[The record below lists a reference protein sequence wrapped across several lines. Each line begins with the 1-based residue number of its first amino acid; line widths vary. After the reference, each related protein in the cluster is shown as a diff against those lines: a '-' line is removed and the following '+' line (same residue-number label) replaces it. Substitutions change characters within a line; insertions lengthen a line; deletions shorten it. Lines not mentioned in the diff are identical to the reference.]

1 MAIIKHIPVKN
12 RFYTAAVQYLSCQYD
27 ERTNQPLLDAK
38 GRLIEREEYRI
49 EGYNCDVDTFGAD
62 CIDVNRGF
70 GKNNAPKDV
79 KAHHYIISFAPEDD
93 IDMDGAMDFGKQWI
107 EEFVPGH
114 QAIIA
119 AHSDGHN
126 GSRNVHVHI
135 VFNSVRKYAQEP
147 EYWHEKPCEY
157 KEGCKHRS
165 TGRLM
170 RAAKEWV
177 MDKCKQ
183 LGLRQVDLLTSK
195 HTDHYRVKE
204 RLEEKERKTG
214 IKQLSDKDMI
224 RQTIDGLIPE
234 FEELHDLINCLQDD
248 YGWKI
253 RVTPQTISYQMP
265 GMKRPIRGKR
275 LGKDY
280 EFVGLI
286 MRFVDQQIK
295 REEEQAAKEQAER
308 EAKVEVVQSDEQYI
322 DEPIV
327 QAEEQ
332 YVEEA
337 EDIVDDAFK
346 HEIEEPVTDEIV
358 EEPIVFEK
366 STEQIIPE
374 STVMPEPESRGRATL
389 SDEWERVC
397 AFVENLQKKYEN
409 MVGSLYQMKFYQH
422 KFSSEISSRGL
433 YHRMDRLPP
442 DMQKLS
448 NTVEQARD
456 CYQKNKDIV
465 LRLIS
470 IADPPTLEFMDENRE
485 MIKKEFER
493 SSRESMKKVFGEDY
507 SDFDAFSVENECQDE
522 IRKAATDRGIR
533 LFTYENNPFAHYEDK
548 HHVRTR

>member
-119 AHSDGHN
+119 AHPDGHN
-126 GSRNVHVHI
+126 GSGNVHVHI
-135 VFNSVRKYAQEP
+135 VFNSVRKYAQEK

-170 RAAKEWV
+170 RTAKEWV

-183 LGLRQVDLLTSK
+183 LGLRQVDLLASK

-204 RLEEKERKTG
+204 RLEEKEQKTG

-253 RVTPQTISYQMP
+253 RVTPQTISYKMP

-308 EAKVEVVQSDEQYI
+308 EAKGKVVKERADKDEANRI
-322 DEPIV
+322 ADELIAMYQDGVYDTENGNYQLDNIV
-327 QAEEQ
+327 PYGAES
-332 YVEEA
+332 
-337 EDIVDDAFK
+337 EDFYDEKRTVGG
-346 HEIEEPVTDEIV
+346 IEEDVSGEAYQYY
-358 EEPIVFEK
+358 
-366 STEQIIPE
+366 SE
-374 STVMPEPESRGRATL
+374 S
-389 SDEWERVC
+389 
-397 AFVENLQKKYEN
+397 
-409 MVGSLYQMKFYQH
+409 GS
-422 KFSSEISSRGL
+422 
-433 YHRMDRLPP
+433 
-442 DMQKLS
+442 
-448 NTVEQARD
+448 
-456 CYQKNKDIV
+456 
-465 LRLIS
+465 
-470 IADPPTLEFMDENRE
+470 ENR
-485 MIKKEFER
+485 FLDD
-493 SSRESMKKVFGEDY
+493 RE
-507 SDFDAFSVENECQDE
+507 FDAFLAEQRAKRAVSGRIRRDSEEGRAHRDAFRERSAVE
-522 IRKAATDRGIR
+522 RG
-533 LFTYENNPFAHYEDK
+533 TEDK
-548 HHVRTR
+548 QRSRGAKVR

>member
-1 MAIIKHIPVKN
+1 MAIIMHIPVKN

-38 GRLIEREEYRI
+38 GRLIERKDYRI
-49 EGYNCDVDTFGAD
+49 DGYNCDVDTFGAD

-119 AHSDGHN
+119 AHPDGHN
-126 GSRNVHVHI
+126 GSGNVHVHI

-183 LGLRQVDLLTSK
+183 LGLRQVDLLSSK

-253 RVTPQTISYQMP
+253 RVTPQTISYKMP

-295 REEEQAAKEQAER
+295 REEEQEAKEKAER
-308 EAKVEVVQSDEQYI
+308 EAKTEVVQPDERYV

-332 YVEEA
+332 NVEEA
-337 EDIVDDAFK
+337 EDIVDDAFE
-346 HEIEEPVTDEIV
+346 HEIEEFVTDEIV
-358 EEPIVFEK
+358 EEPTVSEK
-366 STEQIIPE
+366 PIAQIIPE
-374 STVMPEPESRGRATL
+374 STVIPESESRGRAIL
-389 SDEWERVC
+389 SDEGERVC
-397 AFVENLQKKYEN
+397 AFVEDLQKKYEN
-409 MVGSLYQMKFYQH
+409 MVGSLYQMKLYQH
-422 KFSSEISSRGL
+422 MFSSEISSRGL

-448 NTVEQARD
+448 NTVELARD

-485 MIKKEFER
+485 LIKCEFER

-522 IRKAATDRGIR
+522 IRKAAADRGIR